1 MLPICAVDWTDFKFI
16 NLLLKTV
23 YRQVFA
29 KLVVLPN
36 CVELV
41 ALGRMDSLCEA
52 NRPMVVWLFLESA
65 APISKRTTVKRRRR
79 VRGGEEE
86 GGESVLI
93 SSSCCSTRR
102 SYIHETSSSEC
113 VLRIVSA
120 SQSSHRFYQQVLY
133 PSKVGF
139 VCFNVICMLEF
150 SLGRGL
156 LFW

>member
-1 MLPICAVDWTDFKFI
+1 MCCYANLFLHSMLPICAVDWTDFKFI

-23 YRQVFA
+23 NWQVSA

-41 ALGRMDSLCEA
+41 ALGRIVSLCEA

-65 APISKRTTVKRRRR
+65 APISKRTTRSRKRRR
-79 VRGGEEE
+79 VRGGGEEE

-102 SYIHETSSSEC
+102 SYIYTRNILERMCSVNC
-113 VLRIVSA
+113 VSITI
-120 SQSSHRFYQQVLY
+120 QS
-133 PSKVGF
+133 
-139 VCFNVICMLEF
+139 
-150 SLGRGL
+150 
-156 LFW
+156 